1 MYLLKRQ
8 KASGAFNVKPN
19 KHGGFKRMMRDKVE
33 GYGVGSDIYKDM
45 DTGNHKMHE
54 HLQHHTNHLRVKASK
69 PRKYISLNL

>member
-19 KHGGFKRMMRDKVE
+19 RNGGFKRLMKDRVE
-33 GYGVGSDIYKDM
+33 GYGLGNEIYKNM
-45 DTGNHKMHE
+45 DNKHINTHE
-54 HLQHHTNHLRVKASK
+54 HLQHTNHLRVKASK